1 MKYTYQYKALPI
13 TEQKLELNLWLRT
26 CQYWYNRQLG
36 DRFDW
41 WKRNR
46 CYINACPLSCHL
58 LELRENPNY
67 YSQKK
72 YLPELKTDL
81 VTVGWSSELLDFS
94 RVPANTLQ
102 EVCKRVD
109 RAFDRF
115 LSGDS
120 NNKRSG
126 KPRFKSAERF
136 RSIVLEGAGLEL
148 HSCLLGGKY
157 LFLKMPKLGL
167 LKVRMHRDIPVGAIL
182 KQVQLIKK
190 ADGWYVN
197 LRLDDPTVP
206 MNPDGVVFNWDSA
219 LGMDA
224 VLHES
229 DYLATSD
236 GEKLPSIKSFRKSQ
250 KRLAKLFNRK
260 AAKRKG
266 SRSRRKL
273 AKREA
278 REHQRIAR
286 ARRDHAFKTAHEVV
300 RTGKTV
306 FFYENLNLKGLSKR
320 NAIKQDEQGK
330 YLPNGQAAKS
340 GLNKSWNDAAFGQF
354 FTILEYIAAKAGAVA
369 IGVNPAYTSQLLAD
383 RDEFIF
389 TDCSIRKYWDEI
401 ENIWVDRD
409 INAAINIKRV
419 GLGEFPTINR
429 RKGKIVVGHST
440 TNSTLKE
447 VLSTLRS
454 LEKPT
459 LYAKH

>member
-13 TEQKLELNLWLRT
+13 TEQKLELNLWLQT

-36 DRFDW
+36 DRFEW
-41 WKRNR
+41 WECNR
-46 CYINACPLSCHL
+46 SYANACPLICHL
-58 LELRENPNY
+58 PALRDQPNY

-72 YLPELKTDL
+72 YLPEIKTDL

-94 RVPANTLQ
+94 KVPANTLQ

-109 RAFDRF
+109 KAFERF
-115 LSGDS
+115 LSSDS
-120 NNKRSG
+120 NGKRSG

-136 RSIVLEGAGLEL
+136 RSMVFEGAGLEL
-148 HSCLLGGKY
+148 HSCSLGGKY

-167 LKVRMHRDIPVGAIL
+167 LKVRMHRELPDGAIL

-206 MNPDGVVFNWDSA
+206 SNPDGVDWNWDTA

-224 VLHES
+224 VLHGD
-229 DYLATSD
+229 DYLATSE
-236 GEKLPSIKSFRKSQ
+236 GEKLPSLKSFRKSE
-250 KRLAKLFNRK
+250 KRLAKVSHRK
-260 AAKRKG
+260 AAKKKG

-273 AKREA
+273 ALRES

-286 ARRDHAFKTAHEVV
+286 ARRDHAFKTAHQVV

-320 NAIKQDEQGK
+320 NGAKPSLEPGK
-330 YLPNGQAAKS
+330 YLPNGQSAKS

-354 FTILEYIAAKAGAVA
+354 FIILEYIAAKAGAVA
-369 IGVNPAYTSQLLAD
+369 IGVNPAYTSQLLAY
-383 RDEFIF
+383 RDELIF
-389 TDCSIRKYWDEI
+389 TDGNIREYWDEV
-401 ENIWVDRD
+401 ENLWVDRD

-429 RKGKIVVGHST
+429 RRGKVVVGRSITDST
-440 TNSTLKE
+440 SKE

-459 LYAKH
+459 LYA